1 MLWKPKYRKR
11 ILIGKIAASVKQLMY
26 QACNAN
32 RWMLSEMNVQE
43 NHGTYCTGK
52 PALKCCGGRKKVKGR
67 HTSKRIGS
75 EFPELEEFLWEIAL

>member
-1 MLWKPKYRKR
+1 
-11 ILIGKIAASVKQLMY
+11 
-26 QACNAN
+26 
-32 RWMLSEMNVQE
+32 MLSEMNVQE

-75 EFPELEEFLWEIAL
+75 EFPELEEFLWEIALWVDGYFAETIGQVNEEGIRK